1 MNFFVCLSRIEQRP
15 NNIVMIG
22 KNRKNHY
29 CYNRLILET
38 SIKIT
43 KMRTMRWGTVKKW
56 LCESCKDYAS
66 IEYQVVID
74 EKAEVTEIKTKIS

>member
-1 MNFFVCLSRIEQRP
+1 MNFFVYLSRIEQRP

-29 CYNRLILET
+29 CYNHLILET
-38 SIKIT
+38 SMKIT
-43 KMRTMRWGTVKKW
+43 KMRTMGWGTVKKW

-74 EKAEVTEIKTKIS
+74 EKAGVTEIKTKIS

>member
-1 MNFFVCLSRIEQRP
+1 M
-15 NNIVMIG
+15 
-22 KNRKNHY
+22 
-29 CYNRLILET
+29 ILET